1 MLGIQYR
8 SAQIRSRILLPPCP
22 IARQAD
28 GDDAQPLQ
36 QEQRLGEVVEVKEG
50 DHSGLRLAFARGFWQ
65 REEGDF
71 NCLLTRG
78 LERKPA
84 PPCGPG
90 FCIFA

>member
-1 MLGIQYR
+1 
-8 SAQIRSRILLPPCP
+8 
-22 IARQAD
+22 
-28 GDDAQPLQ
+28 
-36 QEQRLGEVVEVKEG
+36 VVEVKEG